1 MKQNLTQPEEL
12 DQILMTMAGNDLKKV
27 MGAVSAALNSY
38 LQEVNKKPICT
49 SETQYIAERMTDMH
63 LAGKDM
69 LLCIGEILAVLNETK
84 SPVEPLRSAM
94 QLVDPDYLN
103 ALKQV
108 PHVATNGRYAGVL
121 PDSAPSY
128 WHM

>member
-12 DQILMTMAGNDLKKV
+12 DQILMTMAGHDLKKV
-27 MGAVSAALNSY
+27 MSAVSAALNTY
-38 LQEVNKKPICT
+38 LQEVNRKQLHAG
-49 SETQYIAERMTDMH
+49 ETQYIAERMTDMH

-69 LLCIGEILAVLNETK
+69 LLCIGEILAFLNKNK

-94 QLVDPDYLN
+94 QLVDLDYLVG
-103 ALKQV
+103 LKQG
-108 PHVATNGRYAGVL
+108 PHAVTR
-121 PDSAPSY
+121 PDSPPSY